1 MNNLQA
7 VLFDLDGTLLDT
19 APDFLTATNRL
30 LSAKQRSVLH
40 HDSLRQL
47 VSNGSAGIIEYAFDL
62 PRDHSKFEPLRQE
75 LLDFY
80 WETLAEET
88 DLFPGMSA
96 VLEAINLKNLPWGIV
111 TNKPERYTL
120 EILRR
125 KPINPAPQTII
136 CPDHVR
142 HTKPDPEPILLAC
155 AELGVA
161 PENCVYV
168 GDHLRDIEA
177 GLRAGCTTIATLY
190 GYLSETDK
198 PEDWGAHHQVNN
210 AAQITNILFPQ
221 A

>member
-62 PRDHSKFEPLRQE
+62 PRDHSEFEALRQE

-177 GLRAGCTTIATLY
+177 GLRAGCTTIAALY